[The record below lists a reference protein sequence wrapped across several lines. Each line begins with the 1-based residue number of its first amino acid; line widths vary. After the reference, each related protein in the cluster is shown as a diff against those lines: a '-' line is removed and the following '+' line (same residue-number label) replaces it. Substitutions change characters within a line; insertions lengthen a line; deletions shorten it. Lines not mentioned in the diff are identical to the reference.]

1 MNINNN
7 FLRLQ
12 QNYLF
17 TEVVNRAKAF
27 AKAHPNNQL
36 IRLGVGDVTRPLPP
50 VIINAMHRA
59 VDEEA
64 DSRTF
69 RGYGPEQG
77 YAFLRNAIIHND
89 YEPLG
94 IQFTPDE
101 IFISDGAGSDLGNLS
116 DILGTDNR
124 IAIQDP
130 VYPAYIDT
138 NVMAGRTGYFHDGRW
153 SDIIYLPC
161 TAENGFCPDLPKE
174 HADIIWL
181 CYPNNPTGTALT
193 REQLQRWVR
202 YAQENQ
208 SLIIFDSAYEA
219 FIQND
224 NIPHSIYETEGAKEV
239 AIEIRSYSK
248 TAGFTGIRCGYTVV
262 PKELYGRNNQG
273 GKTSLNTLWTRRQCT
288 KYNGTSYISQRAAEA
303 IYTEQGKQETR
314 ANIQYYMQN
323 ARLIRRQLQTAGYE
337 VYGGEHAPYIWLRTP
352 GNMSSWDFFDL
363 LLNRCE
369 VVATPGV
376 GFGPS
381 GENYLRL
388 TAFGTH
394 EDTQEALQ
402 RIKERL

>member
-50 VIINAMHRA
+50 VVIDAMHRA
-59 VDEEA
+59 VDEQA

-69 RGYGPEQG
+69 HGYGPEQG
-77 YAFLRNAIIHND
+77 YAFLRNAIINND

-94 IQFTPDE
+94 IQFAPDE

-161 TAENGFCPDLPKE
+161 TAENGFYPDLPKE

-219 FIQND
+219 FIQSD
-224 NIPHSIYETEGAKEV
+224 DIPHSIYETEGAKEV

-262 PKELYGRNNQG
+262 PKELCGRNNQG

-303 IYTEQGKQETR
+303 VYTEQGQQETR

-352 GNMSSWDFFDL
+352 DNLSSWDFFDL